1 MKFIEF
7 YVLAE
12 GFERMS
18 LFRHIASEQ
27 VLLRWTCFFKA
38 DHIWLFESVPLKR
51 LSWKLH
57 SHCGANRGALMS
69 MHMMWVCQAVCAAGF
84 SQMYL
89 ESWPTIKGLLL
100 FLRNLLNLFI
110 IIILFLVLDEQ
121 DARQGIE
128 ILSFDSEGSISG
140 TRIIYESAV
149 NVYLFVAILKYVFTC

>member
-1 MKFIEF
+1 
-7 YVLAE
+7 
-12 GFERMS
+12 
-18 LFRHIASEQ
+18 
-27 VLLRWTCFFKA
+27 
-38 DHIWLFESVPLKR
+38 
-51 LSWKLH
+51 
-57 SHCGANRGALMS
+57 
-69 MHMMWVCQAVCAAGF
+69 
-84 SQMYL
+84 MYL

-110 IIILFLVLDEQ
+110 IIILLDEQ